1 MQIRCDVLIIGDG
14 QAATPLA
21 LALAKRGRQV
31 AVAERQQLGGSCVNF
46 GCTPTKAAIASARLA
61 QQIRRAH
68 DLGIRAD
75 RPEVDFPAVLERARR
90 IRDGMRG
97 SLAGALGTGDNPRLI
112 HGHARFAGRTNDGFR
127 VQVAEDEVVA
137 GQVVIDTG
145 TRSLVPPIDGLDEV
159 DFLDAGNW
167 LDGKELPRQLA
178 ILGGGYIGLEMA
190 QLYQRLGSAVT
201 VIEAG
206 DRIADQEDADVSAA
220 LQDMLEQEG
229 VTFRRQCKLNGVR
242 RHNGTIDLAVGNGVT
257 LSATQIFVAT
267 GRRPNTDDLGL
278 ETVGVATDDKGFLEV
293 DERLR
298 TSVDGI
304 WAAGDIRGG
313 PMFTHSSWDDNR
325 VLQSQLMGDGSDTT
339 LRTVPYA
346 IFTDPQLGR
355 VGMTEAEAR
364 EAGLACKIGRFEMR
378 RNGKAK
384 EIGEEAGFIKVVVD
398 ADEDLLLG
406 AAVLAAEG
414 AEIVHSYAGLISAR
428 LPIDAMRDAL
438 FIHPTLAEA
447 TQSALG
453 CLEG

>member
-1 MQIRCDVLIIGDG
+1 
-14 QAATPLA
+14 
-21 LALAKRGRQV
+21 
-31 AVAERQQLGGSCVNF
+31 
-46 GCTPTKAAIASARLA
+46 
-61 QQIRRAH
+61 
-68 DLGIRAD
+68 
-75 RPEVDFPAVLERARR
+75 
-90 IRDGMRG
+90 
-97 SLAGALGTGDNPRLI
+97 
-112 HGHARFAGRTNDGFR
+112 
-127 VQVAEDEVVA
+127 
-137 GQVVIDTG
+137 
-145 TRSLVPPIDGLDEV
+145 VPPIDGLDEV

-206 DRIADQEDADVSAA
+206 DRVADQEDADVSAA

-242 RHNGTIDLAVGNGVT
+242 RHNGTIDLAVGDGVT
-257 LSATQIFVAT
+257 LSATDIFVAT
-267 GRRPNTDDLGL
+267 GGRPNTDDLGL
-278 ETVGVATDDKGFLEV
+278 ETVGVESDDKGFLKV
-293 DERLR
+293 DERLC
-298 TSVDGI
+298 TSVEGI

-313 PMFTHSSWDDNR
+313 PMFTHSAWDDNR
-325 VLQSQLMGDGSDTT
+325 VLQSQLMGDGSDST

-364 EAGLACKIGRFEMR
+364 EAGLACKVGRFEMR

-414 AEIVHSYAGLISAR
+414 AEIVHGYVGLISAR
-428 LPIDAMRDAL
+428 LPIAAMRDAL